1 MRAQASK
8 LWETARSSLWFM
20 PSILVGIG
28 IALAFALVALEG
40 TAGTRLLRWLPV
52 AFGAGPDGARGM
64 LQAIAGSVLG
74 LAGIAFS
81 STLVVLSLSASTYTP
96 RVLRNFTRDLGNQ
109 IVLGTMLSTFVYTLL
124 VLRTIRSGEN
134 GGEEFVPTL
143 AVAFA
148 VLIAVLDLAVFIY
161 FVHHI
166 AQSIQVSTIT
176 AGVAKE
182 TKGRI
187 DDLFPEH
194 LGKRPDEVAE
204 PEEPRERLNG
214 VPVPAPRAGYL
225 LLVDQ
230 DDIMELTTQH
240 DLTLRLER
248 RIGEFVAEDAPLALV
263 APGDRVNSELIEK
276 IQQACALGQ
285 QRTLSQDLEFG
296 MRQLVDI
303 ALKALSPGINDVTT
317 ATTCLDHLGD
327 ILRQLVPRA
336 MPPRY
341 RYDERGTLRVIA
353 IPPTFDRLMGLAFD
367 QIRTAGRSQTAV
379 LLRML
384 AIIED
389 LGSVSESPSR
399 RRTLLYHAEL
409 LGKAAERG
417 IQDEHDR
424 GLISAEL
431 ETVHRSLL
439 AGGESVP

>member
-1 MRAQASK
+1 MQAQMFK
-8 LWETARSSLWFM
+8 LWKTARSSLWFM

-40 TAGTRLLRWLPV
+40 SAGTRLLQRMPI

-64 LQAIAGSVLG
+64 LQTIAGSVLG

-96 RVLRNFTRDLGNQ
+96 RVLRNFTSDLGNQ
-109 IVLGTMLSTFVYTLL
+109 IVLGTLLSTFVYALL
-124 VLRTIRSGEN
+124 VLRTIRNGEN
-134 GGEEFVPTL
+134 GGEGFVPTL
-143 AVAFA
+143 AVTFA

-182 TKGRI
+182 TKARI
-187 DDLFPEH
+187 GDLFPQH
-194 LGKRPDEVAE
+194 LGKGPDEVDE
-204 PEEPRERLNG
+204 PHEPRDRLVG
-214 VPVPAPRAGYL
+214 ARVPAPQAGYL
-225 LLVDQ
+225 LLVDE
-230 DDIMELTTQH
+230 DDLMDLTTEH

-248 RIGEFVAEDAPLALV
+248 RIGEFVPEGATLAMVAPRERMDTELV
-263 APGDRVNSELIEK
+263 AK
-276 IQQACALGQ
+276 IQQTCALGQ
-285 QRTLSQDLEFG
+285 QRTLSQDVEFG

-327 ILRQLVPRA
+327 ILRQLAPRA
-336 MPPRY
+336 MPPRH
-341 RYDERGTLRVIA
+341 RYDERGALRVIA
-353 IPPTFDRLMGLAFD
+353 PGPTFDGLMGLAFD
-367 QIRTAGRSQTAV
+367 QIRTAGRAQAAV

-384 AIIED
+384 AILED
-389 LGSVSESPSR
+389 LASVSESPSR
-399 RRTLLYHAEL
+399 RRTLLLHAKL

-417 IQDEHDR
+417 LPDERDQGR
-424 GLISAEL
+424 ISAEL
-431 ETVHRSLL
+431 ETVLRSLL
-439 AGGESVP
+439 VGGETTP

>member
-1 MRAQASK
+1 
-8 LWETARSSLWFM
+8 
-20 PSILVGIG
+20 
-28 IALAFALVALEG
+28 
-40 TAGTRLLRWLPV
+40 
-52 AFGAGPDGARGM
+52 M

-96 RVLRNFTRDLGNQ
+96 RVLRNFTSDLGNQ

-124 VLRTIRSGEN
+124 VLRTIRNGDN

-166 AQSIQVSTIT
+166 AQSIQISAIT

-187 DDLFPEH
+187 GDLFPRH
-194 LGKRPDEVAE
+194 LGKGPDEVDE
-204 PEEPRERLNG
+204 PEEPRDRLIG

-225 LLVDQ
+225 LLVDE
-230 DDIMELTTQH
+230 DDIMELTTEH

-248 RIGEFVAEDAPLALV
+248 RIGEFVAEGAPLAVV
-263 APGDRVNSELIEK
+263 APGDRMNSGLIEK
-276 IQQACALGQ
+276 FQQACALGQ
-285 QRTLSQDLEFG
+285 QRTPSQDLEFG

-317 ATTCLDHLGD
+317 ATTCLDHLGN
-327 ILRQLVPRA
+327 ILRQLAPRA
-336 MPPRY
+336 MPPPY

-353 IPPTFDRLMGLAFD
+353 IPPTFDGLMGLAFD
-367 QIRTAGRSQTAV
+367 QIRTAGQSQTAI

-389 LGSVSESPSR
+389 LASISQSPSR
-399 RRTLLYHAEL
+399 RRTLLLHAEL
-409 LGKAAERG
+409 LGKAVERG

-424 GLISAEL
+424 GRIFADTGDDTPIAACRGRDH
-431 ETVHRSLL
+431 TVVHHGHGRHHAPQAS
-439 AGGESVP
+439 E